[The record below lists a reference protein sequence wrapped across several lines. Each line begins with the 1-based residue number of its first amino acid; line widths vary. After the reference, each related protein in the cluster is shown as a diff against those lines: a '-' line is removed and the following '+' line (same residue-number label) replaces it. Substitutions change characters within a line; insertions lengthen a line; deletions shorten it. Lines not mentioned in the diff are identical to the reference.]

1 MTKKLKIINNKKLL
15 FTPENKERVVR
26 RAKNKAGTE
35 NKRLVE
41 LAGSYAFFA
50 NLDLD
55 NSSPLLNLCHYHVM
69 NPKMLEYM
77 GMDST
82 AYLVRFSKD
91 NKFRTT
97 FPKEFKY
104 GKFNLEETIDS
115 FKLLKVASESFD
127 LQNFYN
133 KSKLQGYVQDE
144 DSEKLFD
151 KISSSLTGVHRF
163 FVHQKIDKN
172 QEISPADYVIG
183 SSRIFK

>member
-1 MTKKLKIINNKKLL
+1 MIKKLKIKQNKKPL
-15 FTPENKERVVR
+15 FTPENKERVVKQ
-26 RAKNKAGTE
+26 AKNKAGAE

-41 LAGSYAFFA
+41 LANSYAHFEKLEFETS
-50 NLDLD
+50 NILQ
-55 NSSPLLNLCHYHVM
+55 NLCNYHSM

-77 GMDST
+77 GKPTT

-91 NKFRTT
+91 NKFRTSVPT
-97 FPKEFKY
+97 EFAY
-104 GKFNLEETIDS
+104 GNFNLEETIDS

-172 QEISPADYVIG
+172 QELSPADYVIG
-183 SSRIFK
+183 SSRILK